1 MAVTSTT
8 STVRGNA
15 QAWVDEATR
24 VLGESGLA
32 AIKVESLARTLGVTK
47 GSFYWHFKDRS
58 ALVAAVV
65 DRWETD
71 HTEAIIRNATR
82 GRTPQERLWL
92 LVDDVAARH
101 GAGAG
106 ERQLYLEAGSEGVGP
121 VVDRVIQRR
130 IDYLADLLRQLGLS
144 AEEAGRRA
152 ALALAVAA
160 GMRQIFSGA
169 PRAMR
174 AAAADA
180 GALAGS
186 LLSMLLAPESPA
198 AE

>member
-8 STVRGNA
+8 TSGRGSA
-15 QAWVDEATR
+15 RAWVDEATR

-47 GSFYWHFKDRS
+47 GSFYWHFKDRA

-65 DRWETD
+65 DQWETD

-82 GRTPQERLWL
+82 GRTPQERLRL
-92 LVDDVAARH
+92 LVDDVSARR

-106 ERQLYLEAGSEGVGP
+106 ERQLYLEAGREGVGP

-130 IDYLADLLRQLGLS
+130 LDYLADLLGQLGLS

-152 ALALAVAA
+152 ALGLSVAA
-160 GMRQIFSGA
+160 GIRQLLSGA
-169 PRAMR
+169 PQAMKI
-174 AAAADA
+174 AAPDA

-186 LLSMLLAPESPA
+186 LLSMLLAPEQPA